1 MLSNVP
7 FSSPAARIAY
17 ADKLLADH
25 ARFTARAERATRIAY
40 TLAGAA
46 AACGIVCLASLFLFF
61 PTA

>member
-17 ADKLLADH
+17 ADKLLAEH
-25 ARFTARAERATRIAY
+25 ARFTAIAQRNHARAY

-46 AACGIVCLASLFLFF
+46 AACGLISLASILLYL